1 MKSRGGGLKF
11 HEITT
16 SEFSDP
22 DFKPS
27 IAAVRG
33 GRTGGPLPAAVAGR
47 PLRGHFPTHIQ
58 KSGKPVC
65 NLRWAIR

>member
-1 MKSRGGGLKF
+1 MKSRGGRLKF

-27 IAAVRG
+27 IIETGGNYGSMGPVVFGCGEDRTRG
-33 GRTGGPLPAAVAGR
+33 GDTSCDA
-47 PLRGHFPTHIQ
+47 TE
-58 KSGKPVC
+58 
-65 NLRWAIR
+65 NLW